1 MQTMASADNF
11 DRRRSSRPR
20 AREHLETY
28 QLFRIV
34 NEYAPFHLP
43 ARVLENAPT
52 LPDPLDA
59 AVDSGLTAV
68 DNFVEARAASVR
80 RSYDRWV
87 LRPRENIRTGVGVY
101 TEWGKGL
108 VAGNLRKLEE
118 GIFVM
123 GNYLL
128 PSEDEEEGEEE
139 DHEHDHEHA
148 VMNSYWTSTESVID
162 TSDEEDY
169 LGTSRIVSKDG
180 KLRPLTP
187 TAGYHHHNHPHHQR
201 NHSHQHHHHHNHS
214 HSDNRTRQRSAS
226 TPSLPPFQPDQPS
239 KEVENIGR
247 LLVTFAHRTYVRNA
261 HKTPGQM
268 LYDALDLARAEAK
281 RVVKGFDEKYSI
293 EIGYLQKMME
303 VGR

>member
-1 MQTMASADNF
+1 MASADNI
-11 DRRRSSRPR
+11 DHRRSSRPR
-20 AREHLETY
+20 ARDHLATY
-28 QLFRIV
+28 QLFRIF

-43 ARVLENAPT
+43 ARVLENAPA

-59 AVDSGLTAV
+59 AVDNGLTVV
-68 DNFVEARAASVR
+68 DNFIEARAESVKKN
-80 RSYDRWV
+80 YDRWV
-87 LRPRENIRTGVGVY
+87 SRPRENIRTGVGVY

-139 DHEHDHEHA
+139 HGHDHEHA

-187 TAGYHHHNHPHHQR
+187 TAGYHHHHSHHSNNPHHQR
-201 NHSHQHHHHHNHS
+201 NHSHQYHGPSLSHGHNT
-214 HSDNRTRQRSAS
+214 TRQRSAS

-293 EIGYLQKMME
+293 EIGYLHKMME

>member
-1 MQTMASADNF
+1 MQNMASADTI

-20 AREHLETY
+20 ARDHLATY

-43 ARVLENAPT
+43 ARVLENAPS
-52 LPDPLDA
+52 LPGPLDA
-59 AVDSGLTAV
+59 AVDNGLTAV
-68 DNFVEARAASVR
+68 DDFMEARAAYVKKK
-80 RSYDRWV
+80 YDRWV

-108 VAGNLRKLEE
+108 VAGNLRWLEE

-128 PSEDEEEGEEE
+128 PNADDDEEEE

-180 KLRPLTP
+180 KLLPLTP
-187 TAGYHHHNHPHHQR
+187 AAGYHHHQQHH
-201 NHSHQHHHHHNHS
+201 SHHHHGHS
-214 HSDNRTRQRSAS
+214 HSHNTTRQRSAS

-239 KEVENIGR
+239 KEFENIGR
-247 LLVTFAHRTYVRNA
+247 LLVTFAHRTYARNA

-268 LYDALDLARAEAK
+268 LYDALDLARVEAK
-281 RVVKGFDEKYSI
+281 KVVKGFDEKYSI
-293 EIGYLQKMME
+293 EIGYLHKMME

>member
-1 MQTMASADNF
+1 MASADNI
-11 DRRRSSRPR
+11 DHRRSSRPR
-20 AREHLETY
+20 ARDHLATY
-28 QLFRIV
+28 QLFRIF

-43 ARVLENAPT
+43 ARVLENAPA

-59 AVDSGLTAV
+59 AVDNGLKVV
-68 DNFVEARAASVR
+68 DNFIEARAESVKKN
-80 RSYDRWV
+80 YDRWV
-87 LRPRENIRTGVGVY
+87 SRPRENIRTGVGVY

-139 DHEHDHEHA
+139 HEHDHEHA

-187 TAGYHHHNHPHHQR
+187 TVGYHHHHSHHSNNPHHQR
-201 NHSHQHHHHHNHS
+201 NHSHQYHGPSLSHGHNT
-214 HSDNRTRQRSAS
+214 TRQRSAS
-226 TPSLPPFQPDQPS
+226 TPSLPPFQPDQP
-239 KEVENIGR
+239 
-247 LLVTFAHRTYVRNA
+247 TRT
-261 HKTPGQM
+261 
-268 LYDALDLARAEAK
+268 EAK

-293 EIGYLQKMME
+293 EIGYLHKMME

>member
-1 MQTMASADNF
+1 MASADSVDHRN
-11 DRRRSSRPR
+11 SSRPR
-20 AREHLETY
+20 ARDHLASY
-28 QLFRIV
+28 QIFRIV

-43 ARVLENAPT
+43 ARVLENAPA

-59 AVDSGLTAV
+59 VVDNGLTVV
-68 DNFVEARAASVR
+68 DNFMEARAESVKR
-80 RSYDRWV
+80 KYDRWV
-87 LRPRENIRTGVGVY
+87 SRPRENIRTGVGVY

-128 PSEDEEEGEEE
+128 PGEDEEEEE
-139 DHEHDHEHA
+139 DHQHDHEHA
-148 VMNSYWTSTESVID
+148 GMNAYWTSTESVID

-187 TAGYHHHNHPHHQR
+187 TAGYHHKR
-201 NHSHQHHHHHNHS
+201 DHSHQDHS
-214 HSDNRTRQRSAS
+214 HSHGHSYNTTRQRSAS
-226 TPSLPPFQPDQPS
+226 NPSLPPFQPDQPS

-247 LLVTFAHRTYVRNA
+247 LLATYAHRTYIRNA
-261 HKTPGQM
+261 HKTPGQL
-268 LYDALDLARAEAK
+268 LYDALDLARTEAK

-293 EIGYLQKMME
+293 EIGYLHKMME

>member
-1 MQTMASADNF
+1 MASADNI
-11 DRRRSSRPR
+11 DHRRSRPR
-20 AREHLETY
+20 ARDHLATY

-43 ARVLENAPT
+43 ARLLENAPA

-59 AVDSGLTAV
+59 AVDNGLTVV
-68 DNFVEARAASVR
+68 DNFIEARAESVKKN
-80 RSYDRWV
+80 YDRWV
-87 LRPRENIRTGVGVY
+87 LRPRENIRTGVRVY

-108 VAGNLRKLEE
+108 AAGNLRKLEE
-118 GIFVM
+118 GILVM
-123 GNYLL
+123 GNYLV
-128 PSEDEEEGEEE
+128 PSEDEEEEE
-139 DHEHDHEHA
+139 DHERDHEHA

-187 TAGYHHHNHPHHQR
+187 TAGYHHNHHQR
-201 NHSHQHHHHHNHS
+201 NHSHQHHSRSHS
-214 HSDNRTRQRSAS
+214 HSYNTTRQRSAS
-226 TPSLPPFQPDQPS
+226 TPSLPPFKPDQPS

-261 HKTPGQM
+261 HKTPGKM
-268 LYDALDLARAEAK
+268 LYDALDLARTEAK

-293 EIGYLQKMME
+293 EIGYLHKMME